1 MSSVSRAYNQ
11 RNNNITKI
19 IPRFEVITATGEV
32 DISGA
37 YLYTLDL
44 PNVPVAGGIYYV
56 DLSGNDLS
64 GNPING
70 AGRISTAGPP
80 ISILLFTVNQPT
92 SPAYYPG
99 LEFTIFFRNSP
110 INTSIVDGTGL
121 FTIGLVSSETKF
133 DDPEIPDIVPYILSP
148 PFPQVFTGPKNSQ
161 NVTFKCDGEDFNV
174 TSSGPA
180 GWLGVVAFGILSG
193 GLVG

>member
-11 RNNNITKI
+11 RNNNITQI
-19 IPRFEVITATGEV
+19 VPRFELITESGGPV
-32 DISGA
+32 DISSA

-44 PNVPVAGGIYYV
+44 PNVPVAGGVYYV

-70 AGRISTAGPP
+70 DG
-80 ISILLFTVNQPT
+80 LFTSNTTNIGIVLFSVNPPT

-99 LEFTIFFRNSP
+99 LEFTIFFRNAP
-110 INTSIVDGTGL
+110 INIHGDTPG
-121 FTIGLVSSETKF
+121 FTIGMVSNSLPKIGV
-133 DDPEIPDIVPYILSP
+133 PVIIPYIMSP
-148 PFPQVFTGPKNSQ
+148 PAPQLLTGVKNSQ
-161 NVTFKCDGEDFNV
+161 SITFKCDGEDFNV

-180 GWLGVVAFGILSG
+180 GWLGFVAFSILLG

>member
-19 IPRFEVITATGEV
+19 VPKFELITESGGGPN

-44 PNVPVAGGIYYV
+44 PNVPVAGGVYYV

-70 AGRISTAGPP
+70 VGRLISNTTHISTV
-80 ISILLFTVNQPT
+80 LFSVNPPT

-99 LEFTIFFRNSP
+99 LEFTIFFRNYP
-110 INTSIVDGTGL
+110 ININGGVPG
-121 FTIGLVSSETKF
+121 FTIGMVSNETKTG
-133 DDPEIPDIVPYILSP
+133 IPDIIIPYILSP
-148 PFPQVFTGPKNSQ
+148 PIPQLLTGLKNSQ
-161 NVTFKCDGEDFNV
+161 SITFKCDGEDFNV

-180 GWLGVVAFGILSG
+180 GWLGFVAFSILLG
-193 GLVG
+193 GLIG

>member
-1 MSSVSRAYNQ
+1 MSSVSRTYSQ
-11 RNNNITKI
+11 RNNNITSI
-19 IPRFEVITATGEV
+19 IPRFELITTGGGPL

-70 AGRISTAGPP
+70 AGLLTSNSTSISTV
-80 ISILLFTVNQPT
+80 LFSVNPPT

-99 LEFTIFFRNSP
+99 LEFTIFFRNAP
-110 INTSIVDGTGL
+110 INMDGGVPG
-121 FTIGLVSSETKF
+121 FTIGMVSSEPKIG
-133 DDPEIPDIVPYILSP
+133 IPVIIPYILSP
-148 PFPQVFTGPKNSQ
+148 PAPQLLTGPKNSQ
-161 NVTFKCDGEDFNV
+161 NITFKCDGEDFNV

-180 GWLGVVAFGILSG
+180 GWLGFVAFGLLLG
-193 GLVG
+193 GSVG